1 MVARLYE
8 ASGIVLDDIDMHDAE
23 AVADDDTLDRL
34 ASLDSEGFLVHIRM
48 TTDFKQAFFI
58 HQAIL
63 VEAKGLE
70 YAGNF
75 TLNYPNFMNQPSFVS
90 TILDAYSNKDYGAIL
105 SWRPCL
111 SPTLPRNAQRG
122 AIKIA
127 MAKQYSVPYK
137 GQVATLF
144 AEFVQIHALKAR
156 HDIKLYANVIP
167 VIQSSGTGKSR
178 MLTETGKKLFTLP
191 FCAREEGATG
201 WPPADNDIRD
211 YLMRSPDSQF
221 SIETHI
227 IFIAF
232 LAAIFAEMED
242 VLKSFGTQDIDTLR
256 QKWHTY
262 MEPALEPSTIPT
274 RDRFY
279 ANVLKRT
286 KDNKSDIRSQNS
298 KLPQLLPYSEDDADV
313 NLRRMFFAQLA
324 DRVDRLSLEFLR
336 AKVIALL
343 TVIPKKVLL
352 VYIDEAQT
360 FCERYWALQRVL
372 WTLKEHGM
380 LWFSFMGTNAA
391 LSEFVPAAADLKS
404 LRLAAETL
412 VLLPPYTALGF
423 DQNIIDLS
431 PHQTVTMGECQVF
444 ALLHLC
450 SWKASCPVGGGNE
463 TEAAFFRDA
472 KIKLLCSTE
481 FNKSNH
487 QVFAILSYTVCLDLV
502 LGNQKATK
510 LAETSVAKHMRL
522 LMEVNGN
529 RTICFTQASSEP
541 VLALVGASIAA
552 KPKNL
557 RPIIDQLTSK
567 LCGNGLVEK
576 GRHGELLARMILF
589 LARIQTCPPRC
600 STPRSTPLL
609 FATPVPV
616 VHFLKT
622 LFGELWNKTPG
633 HERFEKDLEGGYVN
647 FYHFTLTRD
656 AMPVKEDLNFEANLW
671 TRGTAI
677 QSSFKQTDIDGHI
690 PVYWGPID
698 DDAVLDPS
706 NFSSLDY
713 QMKFQEPGEA
723 VSADKIQRPPSDRNC
738 VKRLSRPFIALF
750 LDMGCKD
757 NYTSTNSRLWL
768 ETGAE
773 TLQRLNSLNVTEFP
787 PRQEIVK
794 KAIEELELDPNRYCI
809 NARGCDER
817 VFGVLKT
824 MGIAENW
831 KQLVDITV
839 ETPKAQGQIV
849 ETMQPL
855 HHLDLASGCCKWIKD
870 YSVSHN

>member
-34 ASLDSEGFLVHIRM
+34 ASLDSEGFLVHMRND

-75 TLNYPNFMNQPSFVS
+75 TLNYPNFMNHPSFTS
-90 TILDAYSNKDYGAIL
+90 AMLDAYSNKDYGAIL

-178 MLTETGKKLFTLP
+178 MLTETGKTLFTLP
-191 FCAREEGATG
+191 FCAREEGAIG
-201 WPPADNDIRD
+201 WPPADNNIRD

-221 SIETHI
+221 SMETHI

-262 MEPALEPSTIPT
+262 MEPALGSSTIPT

-286 KDNKSDIRSQNS
+286 KDYKFEIGSQNS
-298 KLPQLLPYSEDDADV
+298 KLPQLLPYSEDEEDA

-324 DRVDRLSLEFLR
+324 DHVNRLSLEFLR
-336 AKVIALL
+336 TKVIALL
-343 TVIPKKVLL
+343 TVIPNKVLL

-360 FCERYWALQRVL
+360 FCERYWAFQRVL

-380 LWFSFMGTNAA
+380 LWFSFMGTNPA
-391 LSEFVPAAADLKS
+391 LSELVPAAADLKS
-404 LRLAAETL
+404 LRLADETL

-431 PHQTVTMGECQVF
+431 PHQTVTMGQVSSLDWICTF
-444 ALLHLC
+444 GRPL
-450 SWKASCPVGGGNE
+450 WKASCTGGGDE

-481 FNKSNH
+481 FVKSYH

-502 LGNQKATK
+502 LGNQKAAQ

-522 LMEVNGN
+522 LIEVNDN

-567 LCGNGLVEK
+567 LCGNGLVDK

-600 STPRSTPLL
+600 LTPRSTPLL

-671 TRGTAI
+671 TRGTAL
-677 QSSFKQTDIDGHI
+677 QSRFKQTDIDGHI
-690 PVYWGPID
+690 PLYWGPIN

-723 VSADKIQRPPSDRNC
+723 LSADKIQRPPSDRSS
-738 VKRLSRPFIALF
+738 VKRLSHPFIALF

-773 TLQRLNSLNVTEFP
+773 TLQRFNSLNMTELPP
-787 PRQEIVK
+787 PRQENVK

-824 MGIAENW
+824 M
-831 KQLVDITV
+831 LVDVTEV
-839 ETPKAQGQIV
+839 TSKAQGQIV